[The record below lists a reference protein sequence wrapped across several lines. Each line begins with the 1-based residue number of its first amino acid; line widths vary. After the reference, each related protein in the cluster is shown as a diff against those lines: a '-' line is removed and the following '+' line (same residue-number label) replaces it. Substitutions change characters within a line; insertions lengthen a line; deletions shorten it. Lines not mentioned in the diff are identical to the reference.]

1 MKCSDTYFD
10 CPLYQDYCNTEATL
24 GDVPVNIVCKRT
36 CKYYC
41 DGILKKLIICL
52 IFL

>member
-1 MKCSDTYFD
+1 MICSDTYFD
-10 CPLYQDYCNTEATL
+10 CPLYQDYCNTEASL

-41 DGILKKLIICL
+41 DGKLIWEDYNK
-52 IFL
+52 